1 MDNLIF
7 EHGGNIYE
15 IKRNYRRDVIDFS
28 ANINPLGFPP
38 KIKSRL
44 CKNLQ
49 YILHYPD
56 IKAESLIKR
65 IAKYWS
71 IKEENILVGNGSV
84 DLLYFLIYTFKP
96 RKVCIPFPTFS
107 EYERA
112 ARCIEAKINFLKL
125 QEDKDFKFQ
134 GLKSMDAEVLFLCNP
149 NNPTGNL
156 ILEEEDFIERLPVE
170 LVIIDEAFMDFLPD
184 EKKYTLIW
192 KAQKSKKII
201 VLRTF
206 TKFFALAG
214 LRLGYLVAQKDTIG
228 ELKKRQVPWCVN
240 SFAQLLGESIL
251 DEKEYIEK
259 TRQFIE
265 RERRFLF
272 TELTEIREL
281 KPYPSVTNFLLIKIE
296 KKKLTS
302 SLLKTKL
309 IQEGILIRDCSN
321 FRGLNNKFIRIAVR
335 RHNENLKLIE
345 ALKKVV

>member
-15 IKRNYRRDVIDFS
+15 IKRRYKREIIDFS
-28 ANINPLGFPP
+28 ANINPLGLPQR
-38 KIKSRL
+38 IKSKL

-56 IKAESLIKR
+56 IKAESLMDKV
-65 IAKYWS
+65 AKYWS
-71 IKEENILVGNGSV
+71 SKKENILVGNGST
-84 DLLYFLIYTFKP
+84 DLLYLLIHTYKP
-96 RKVCIPFPTFS
+96 KKVCIPCPTFS

-112 ARCIEAKINFLKL
+112 SRCMGAKVDFLKL
-125 QEDKDFKFQ
+125 QEDKNFKFQ
-134 GLKSMDAEVLFLCNP
+134 SLRSAKVEALFLCNP

-156 ILEEEDFIERLPVE
+156 IFEDRDFIEKLPIG
-170 LVIIDEAFMDFLPD
+170 LIIIDEAFMDFLPD

-192 KAQKSKKII
+192 KAQENKKII

-206 TKFFALAG
+206 TKFFALPG
-214 LRLGYLVAQKDTIG
+214 LRLGYLVAHKDIIDK
-228 ELKKRQVPWCVN
+228 LKRRQVPWCVN
-240 SFAQLLGESIL
+240 SFAQLAGELIL

-272 TELTEIREL
+272 TELTKIREL
-281 KPYPSVTNFLLIKIE
+281 KPYPSVTNFLLVKIK

-302 SLLKTKL
+302 SLLKTRL
-309 IQEGILIRDCSN
+309 IQEGILIRDCKN
-321 FRGLNNKFIRIAVR
+321 FRELNNKFIRIAVC

-345 ALKKVV
+345 ALKNTV

>member
-1 MDNLIF
+1 MGNLIC

-15 IKRNYRRDVIDFS
+15 VKRRYKREVIDFS
-28 ANINPLGFPP
+28 ANINPLGLPP

-44 CKNLQ
+44 WKNFQ
-49 YILHYPD
+49 NILHYPD

-65 IAKYWS
+65 IAKYWP
-71 IKEENILVGNGSV
+71 IKEENILVGNGSI
-84 DLLYFLIYTFKP
+84 DLLYLLIYTFKP

-107 EYERA
+107 EYERT
-112 ARCIEAKINFLKL
+112 ARCVEAKVNFLKL
-125 QEDKDFKFQ
+125 EEDKGFKFQ

-156 ILEEEDFIERLPVE
+156 IFEEREFIEKLPIE

-214 LRLGYLVAQKDTIG
+214 LRLGYLVAQKDTID

-240 SFAQLLGESIL
+240 SFAQLAGESIL

-272 TELTEIREL
+272 TELTKIEGL
-281 KPYPSVTNFLLIKIE
+281 KPYPSVTNFLLVKIE

-302 SLLKTKL
+302 SLLKRKL

-321 FRGLNNKFIRIAVR
+321 FRGLNNKFIRTAVR
-335 RHNENLKLIE
+335 RHRENLKLIE